1 MLYIKDFT
9 WSTHARID
17 RQERMMAIL
26 MTIGFGEI
34 CYTKRTV
41 KNRLMHF
48 TDTGCILISEGKT
61 IITGYVSTHEQM
73 LEYFNGEVPSTIRKI
88 VKNSNKQIKR
98 YMTCI

>member
-34 CYTKRTV
+34 CYTKKTV
-41 KNRLMHF
+41 KNRLIHF
-48 TDTGCILISEGKT
+48 TNTGCILISEGTT
-61 IITGYVSTHEQM
+61 IITGYVSSREQM
-73 LEYFNGEVPSTIRKI
+73 LEYFDGQVPSTIRKI
-88 VKNSNKQIKR
+88 VKNSNKQIER